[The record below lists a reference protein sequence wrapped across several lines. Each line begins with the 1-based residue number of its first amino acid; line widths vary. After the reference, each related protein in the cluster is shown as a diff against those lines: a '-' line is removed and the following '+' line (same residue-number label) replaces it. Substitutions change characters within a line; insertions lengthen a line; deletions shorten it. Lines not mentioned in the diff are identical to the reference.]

1 VKWLRLAADQG
12 NADAEARLG
21 MMCHFGQGVPRDDA
35 EAARWYLLAANAGHD
50 WAQLQLSDMYR
61 RGVGVPR
68 DLKESRKW
76 LDLHN
81 AHHPD
86 KTASRVRGVF
96 AVGMLAVLA
105 FAVGLL
111 ALQSNNLTGW
121 RRVAVAVY
129 VHVGGIAL
137 VLDSLTTYGTLLALH
152 GCGHSWLATDCT
164 QISDPHTRA
173 MANAM
178 GNWAMVNLI
187 FRFMAVVGLV
197 LDVLAVWYLVY
208 LWRLR
213 SGPARRA
220 KSKPARPR

>member
-1 VKWLRLAADQG
+1 
-12 NADAEARLG
+12 
-21 MMCHFGQGVPRDDA
+21 MYHFGQGVPQDDA

-68 DLKESRKW
+68 DIKESRKW
-76 LDLHN
+76 MDLHN

-86 KTASRVRGVF
+86 KTASRIRGLF

-105 FAVGLL
+105 FAFGLL
-111 ALQSNNLTGW
+111 ALQGNTLTGW
-121 RRVAVAVY
+121 KRAAVAIY

-137 VLDSLTTYGTLLALH
+137 VLDSLTTYGTLIALR
-152 GCGHSWLATDCT
+152 GCSHAWLATACT

-197 LDVLAVWYLVY
+197 LDVLAIWYAVY
-208 LWRLR
+208 LWRLWFR
-213 SGPARRA
+213 PARRA
-220 KSKPARPR
+220 NGKAARPR